1 MRALIVHPTRRAT
14 LLTTGL
20 LLFSLILA
28 GCGGGSSSA
37 VPTATATATA
47 TATPTAT
54 PTNTPTP
61 SGSQASVRMSG
72 SIASGFAFTPATIT
86 IKVGTAVVWINA
98 TSAPHTSTS
107 DVGSPFA
114 WDTSFI
120 QPGQA
125 STPVTFTQVGTF
137 HYHCNVHP
145 YMHGTIVVTS

>member
-1 MRALIVHPTRRAT
+1 MRTLIVHPTRRAT

-114 WDTSFI
+114 WDTSFKDGFDLRAKDEFLSI
-120 QPGQA
+120 
-125 STPVTFTQVGTF
+125 PVVIEGLLAKAITCCQ
-137 HYHCNVHP
+137 
-145 YMHGTIVVTS
+145 